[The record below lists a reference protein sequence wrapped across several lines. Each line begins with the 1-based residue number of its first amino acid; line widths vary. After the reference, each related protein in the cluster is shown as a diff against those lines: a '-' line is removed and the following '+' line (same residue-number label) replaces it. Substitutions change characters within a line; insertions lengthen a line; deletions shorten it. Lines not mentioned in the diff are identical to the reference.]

1 MKSKIH
7 DPSTS
12 EQAKQYKEKYKSM
25 SKNFYIALSFVM
37 ASSSLCAQNATT
49 QKADQYFNQYEY
61 VNAANAY
68 LKIVD
73 NGKADGYVYK
83 QLADSYFNMFNTA
96 EAAKWYAKATQ
107 TKQDAETY
115 YRYAQMLKANGKYE
129 EANKQMQQ
137 FASLAPNDQRAKT
150 FKENPNYIPKLFDLS
165 KLYEV
170 KSGTFNSDKSDFGA
184 VLNNNQV
191 YFTSARNN
199 SRKDYGWNKEPYLD
213 LYQADYNTDGTIA
226 NVRNISELNSKYHD
240 GPASLSADGNT
251 LYFASDSFRES
262 SFEKD
267 KKNNLKLGKNNLF
280 VATKSQG
287 GWGKATSLPFNSND
301 FSTSNPSLS
310 RDGKTLY
317 FSSNMPGSIGGVD
330 IWKVTVNA
338 DGSYGKPENLGAK
351 VNTEGNESFP
361 FIADDNATL
370 YFASSGK
377 PGLGGMDIFQIDLN
391 KDAEATNLG
400 KPINTEK
407 DDFAFTFDKN
417 QNIGFLSSNRNTNDD
432 IFEVHTICN
441 VDVLTVVTN
450 AKTGAILANANVSI
464 LDDKKNVIATETAN
478 EKGEVR
484 YKVDCN
490 KPYAILASKDGFES
504 NSFEVAKSK
513 GGTTNITAA
522 LQPIDVIVTETE
534 VVLKPIYFEYNKSN
548 ITQEGAFELD
558 KLVQVLKNNNKL
570 VILAK
575 AHTDNRGGDAY
586 NLSLSDKRAKATAQY
601 VISKGIAADRISGKG
616 MGETEPKID
625 CKENCTEEEHAANRR
640 SEFLIVK

>member
-1 MKSKIH
+1 MKKTI
-7 DPSTS
+7 
-12 EQAKQYKEKYKSM
+12 
-25 SKNFYIALSFVM
+25 IAFSF
-37 ASSSLCAQNATT
+37 SLFSYGLLAQNTAT

-61 VNAANAY
+61 VNAAEAY
-68 LKIVD
+68 LKLVE

-83 QLADSYFNMFNTA
+83 QLAESYFNMFNTA

-129 EANKQMQQ
+129 EANKQMQK
-137 FASLAPNDQRAKT
+137 FADQAPNDQRAKA
-150 FKENPNYIPKLFDLS
+150 FKENPNYVPKLFDLS

-170 KSGTFNSDKSDFGA
+170 KAGSFNSETSDFGA

-191 YFTSARNN
+191 YFTSSRNN
-199 SRKDYGWNKEPYLD
+199 SRKDYGWNKEPFLD
-213 LYQADYNTDGTIA
+213 LYQADFNADQTIA
-226 NVRNISELNSKYHD
+226 NVRNMTELNSKYHD
-240 GPASLSADGNT
+240 GPATLSADGNT
-251 LYFASDSFRES
+251 MYFASDSFRES

-267 KKNNLKLGKNNLF
+267 SKNKLKLGKNNLF
-280 VATKSQG
+280 VATKSG
-287 GWGKATSLPFNSND
+287 NNWGKPISLPFNSSEY
-301 FSTSNPSLS
+301 STSNPSVS

-330 IWKVTVNA
+330 IWKVAVNA

-361 FIADDNATL
+361 FIAEDNTTL
-370 YFASSGK
+370 YYASSGK
-377 PGLGGMDIFQIDLN
+377 PGLGGLDIFQADLS
-391 KDAEATNLG
+391 KGTEAVNLG
-400 KPINTEK
+400 KPVNTEK

-417 QNIGFLSSNRNTNDD
+417 QNIGFLSSNRNGNDD

-441 VDVLTVVTN
+441 VDVVTVVTN
-450 AKTGAILANANVSI
+450 AKTGAILSNANVSI
-464 LDDKKNVIATETAN
+464 LDDKKNVIATQTSN
-478 EKGEVR
+478 DKGEVT

-490 KPYAILASKDGFES
+490 KPYAIMAAKDGFES

-513 GGTTNITAA
+513 GGTVNISAT

-534 VVLKPIYFEYNKSN
+534 IVLKPIYFEYNKSN

-558 KLVQVLKNNNKL
+558 KLVQVLKNNEKL
-570 VILAK
+570 IILAK
-575 AHTDNRGGDAY
+575 AHTDNRGSDTY
-586 NLSLSDKRAKATAQY
+586 NLSLSDRRAKATAQY
-601 VISKGIAADRISGKG
+601 VISKGIAAHRISGKG
-616 MGETEPKID
+616 MGETEPKVD
-625 CKENCTEEEHAANRR
+625 CKENCNEEDHAANRR